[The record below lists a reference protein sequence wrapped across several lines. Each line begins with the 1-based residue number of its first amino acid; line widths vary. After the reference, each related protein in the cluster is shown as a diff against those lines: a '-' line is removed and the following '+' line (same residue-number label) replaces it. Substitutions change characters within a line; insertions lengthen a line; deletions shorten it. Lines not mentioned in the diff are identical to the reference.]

1 MIIILINTIITYKNS
16 YKMMYGPECCALNK
30 KEEIKTKIAETRMPP
45 NRIELGMNVEEEV
58 YK

>member
-1 MIIILINTIITYKNS
+1 
-16 YKMMYGPECCALNK
+16 MMYGPECCALNK